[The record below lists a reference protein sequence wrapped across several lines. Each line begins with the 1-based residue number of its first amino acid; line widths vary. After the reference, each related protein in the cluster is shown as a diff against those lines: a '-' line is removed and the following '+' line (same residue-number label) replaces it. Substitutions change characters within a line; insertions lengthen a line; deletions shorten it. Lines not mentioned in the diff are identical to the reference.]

1 MPWARAQSSTSSS
14 AAASRAAIARSA
26 AATESR
32 LVNRLV
38 DDRATSR
45 LAPAASSRAKCSGT
59 AHSGQTA
66 IQCGIDAC
74 HAPGLTGSCCQWMPA
89 AALVAAVGAAWRE
102 KANTGET
109 ALAAVVPLMP
119 LMPADSSSSD
129 AWSWDDWCREGWSRA
144 STNCPTKLVAPRTPA
159 ASAAPLFRA
168 VWGSRCIANGRT
180 IVQRKA
186 GAGDREREDQDASG
200 RFETTIGMPT

>member
-14 AAASRAAIARSA
+14 AAISRAAIARSA
-26 AATESR
+26 AAVESR

-74 HAPGLTGSCCQWMPA
+74 HAPGLMGKCCQWMPA

-102 KANTGET
+102 KANTVET
-109 ALAAVVPLMP
+109 ALVALVA
-119 LMPADSSSSD
+119 ADSSSTD
-129 AWSWDDWCREGWSRA
+129 AWSWDDWCRKGWSRA
-144 STNCPTKLVAPRTPA
+144 STDCPTKLVAPRTPA

-180 IVQRKA
+180 LVQRKA
-186 GAGDREREDQDASG
+186 GAGGRERENQDTSG
-200 RFETTIGMPT
+200 RLETTIGMPT

>member
-1 MPWARAQSSTSSS
+1 MPWARDQSSTSSS
-14 AAASRAAIARSA
+14 AATSRAAIARSA
-26 AATESR
+26 AAAESR

-38 DDRATSR
+38 DERATSR

-74 HAPGLTGSCCQWMPA
+74 HAPGLTVSCCQWMPA
-89 AALVAAVGAAWRE
+89 AALVAAVGAARRE

-109 ALAAVVPLMP
+109 ALVAVVP

-129 AWSWDDWCREGWSRA
+129 AWCWDAWCREGWSRA

-186 GAGDREREDQDASG
+186 GAGAGGRETQDQDTSG

>member
-1 MPWARAQSSTSSS
+1 MVAAMPRACAQSSTSSS

-26 AATESR
+26 AAAESR

-38 DDRATSR
+38 DERATSR

-66 IQCGIDAC
+66 IQYGIDAC
-74 HAPGLTGSCCQWMPA
+74 HAPGLAGSCCQWMPA

-109 ALAAVVPLMP
+109 ALVA
-119 LMPADSSSSD
+119 ADSSSSD

-186 GAGDREREDQDASG
+186 GAGDRERENQDTSG